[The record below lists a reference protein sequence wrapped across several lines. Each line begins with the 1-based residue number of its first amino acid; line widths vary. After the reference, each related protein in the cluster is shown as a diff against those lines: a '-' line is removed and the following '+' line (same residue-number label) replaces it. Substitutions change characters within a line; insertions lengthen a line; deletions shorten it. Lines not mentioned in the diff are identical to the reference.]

1 MLKSKSPILVLV
13 ALVLAGAVVHG
24 AITQRWSLFAP
35 DAARAERM
43 HALAIELPDCDVKP
57 IENDVPLK
65 ERSIATS
72 RRYLAG
78 DGSYSAAVSIISGV
92 PGAVSTH
99 TPDVCYTASGYR
111 MLGAIRRESIKLAG
125 GTSATYFVAD
135 FEKKRETSV
144 ERLRIR
150 WSWTTAGSWDAP
162 DGARFHYMKASELYK
177 LYIVTPVAEADGKPG
192 DDPAAVKRFVRAAF
206 EQYAAAFAPPV
217 GSPPRDDRHPG
228 PNP

>member
-1 MLKSKSPILVLV
+1 MLKSKAPFYVLA

-24 AITQRWSLFAP
+24 AITQRWSMFAP
-35 DAARAERM
+35 DAARAARM
-43 HALAIELPDCDVKP
+43 HALKVEQPDMEVRE

-72 RRYLAG
+72 RRYLPG
-78 DGSYSAAVSIISGV
+78 DGTYSAAISIISGV

-111 MLGAIRRESIKLAG
+111 MIGAIKRETVKLTG
-125 GTSATYFVAD
+125 GTSANYFVAD
-135 FEKKRETSV
+135 FEKKRETTV

-150 WSWTTAGSWDAP
+150 WSWTTNGTWEAP

-177 LYIVTPVAEADGKPG
+177 LYVATPLSNTDAKPAD
-192 DDPAAVKRFVRAAF
+192 DSAAVKRFVRAAF
-206 EQYAAAFAPPV
+206 EQYAAAFPQPAS
-217 GSPPRDDRHPG
+217 SPREDRHPG
-228 PNP
+228 SNP